1 MKRCKN
7 KRKLAVLGLAAA
19 MALSLAACGEKRPS
33 QEDVEQ
39 SIEAGTL
46 TIEDALDK
54 GWVDQ
59 AWVDAYYEEN
69 SVPAASKTESNMV
82 GDFATTTLSGEAFT
96 REQLGDVVFFAFLD
110 PEAEG
115 TQVFYNALAE
125 GYGGVAENGAEILVC
140 TKSGTGSEMFA
151 DAPFPVILY
160 NDSLAA
166 AVGSNRSMVEDGEMP
181 NVASWYVNGTF
192 LSAWYSAVDAEEL
205 PASAAAFVEMSRN
218 AAFQSG
224 TAVRQT
230 FSEGDCD
237 FIALIRPCGNN
248 HGNSGNRLC
257 YCFAHLSIQ
266 PEFYRNHFRPLL
278 IPSIK
283 S

>member
-166 AVGSNRSMVEDGEMP
+166 AVGSNRSMVEDG
-181 NVASWYVNGTF
+181 
-192 LSAWYSAVDAEEL
+192 DAKRRLLVCERSIPL
-205 PASAAAFVEMSRN
+205 CMVFRRGRRGAAC
-218 AAFQSG
+218 
-224 TAVRQT
+224 VR
-230 FSEGDCD
+230 G
-237 FIALIRPCGNN
+237 
-248 HGNSGNRLC
+248 RLC
-257 YCFAHLSIQ
+257 GDE
-266 PEFYRNHFRPLL
+266 PERRVPVWDGGRGRRRYGGYGL
-278 IPSIK
+278 I
-283 S
+283 